1 MSDPRWQDVRKVLE
15 RCMDLPEEQRTGL
28 LDEVCGNDRMLRGEV
43 ESLLEAGAKG
53 VEWLDR
59 RSIDLDP
66 RSGHRIGKYTMIRE
80 IGRGG
85 MGAAVWLAR
94 DEIFSRDVAL
104 KIVTEMASMSAQEI
118 ERFEREIRSAGKL
131 THPHVVRVF
140 DEGRTESMRYFV
152 MEYVPGHDVAKEIL
166 LQEGEGDDT
175 PCALPAFASSA
186 YIPAVA
192 ELCAEV
198 AEALEHAHSQG
209 IVHRDVKPRNLL
221 LDREGRVYIS
231 DFGLA
236 RDSRFVA
243 ISHNGAILGTPYYMS
258 PEQARVL
265 GGTAVDHR
273 TDVFSLGVVLYE
285 LLTLRRPFEGRTSDE
300 VRARIQFDNP
310 PPVHRL
316 NSRVPV
322 DLATICH
329 GALEKDAG
337 ARYASAA
344 AMADDLRRFLSHQR
358 ILFRPPPWW
367 RRAADSA
374 RRHWV
379 GLAGA
384 ACLAGLV
391 GVTIWWAK
399 KEGARQHLA
408 EIMTELTGLDP
419 AGLDAQSATRL
430 ADGYHALRVLDAAG
444 YVGTAGEVTHLV
456 ALRSAY
462 LDLQT
467 RLTEEG
473 LALIGNRD
481 KIATEGLAKADE
493 QVMFGISKLANAAQ
507 IFGRS
512 DLMQYLTAN
521 PFAQRLTVR
530 VRDGAGRALG
540 GKVGYR
546 VINPVTGQPS
556 ENRELGALPITA
568 QDVPYGYLRIV
579 VMIDGT
585 GIREFTRYFARGEEE
600 VVLEHVVRAEQQD
613 LTGMVPIDG
622 GVLELD
628 DEGCE
633 MSAINHRSLP
643 IEPFLLDRCEVS
655 NADYR
660 RFLHDRPDIAPPP
673 YWDLIVPGSERD
685 ELPVVMIS
693 WYEALAYA
701 EWAGKRLPTH
711 AEWAFAGRGPEGRR
725 FPWPNAVPGVYLGN
739 TKHPYEPRASKS
751 RSIEMYLQRA
761 SAVTS
766 HPEAATVSGL
776 YHMLGNVA
784 EWTES
789 LAPEPHAGAFHARY
803 YTRIVIGDAW
813 FAANYS
819 GGPGDLTTIESRGP
833 EAGYTCQWVGFRC
846 ARSR

>member
-1 MSDPRWQDVRKVLE
+1 
-15 RCMDLPEEQRTGL
+15 MDLPAEQRTGL
-28 LDEVCGNDRMLRGEV
+28 LDEVCGNDKGLRGEV

-53 VEWLDR
+53 VEWLDQP
-59 RSIDLDP
+59 SVDLDP
-66 RSGHRIGKYTMIRE
+66 RSGHRIGKYTMLRE

-94 DEIFSRDVAL
+94 DEIFCRDVAL

-175 PCALPAFASSA
+175 PCALPAFASAA

-192 ELCAEV
+192 ELCADV

-221 LDREGRVYIS
+221 LDRDGRVYIS

-265 GGTAVDHR
+265 GGTTVDHR

-316 NSRVPV
+316 NPRVPV

-329 GALEKDAG
+329 GALEKDVG

-344 AMADDLRRFLSHQR
+344 AMAEDLRRFLSHQR

-367 RRAADSA
+367 RRAVDNA
-374 RRHWV
+374 RRHSV
-379 GLAGA
+379 GLAA
-384 ACLAGLV
+384 AVCLVCLL
-391 GVTIWWAK
+391 GVTIWWAN
-399 KEGARQHLA
+399 KEGARQHLV
-408 EIMTELTGLDP
+408 EKMTSLAALEPVGLDVQ
-419 AGLDAQSATRL
+419 DTTRL
-430 ADGYHALRVLDAAG
+430 ARGFNDLRTLDAAG
-444 YVGTAGEVTHLV
+444 YVGTEQESTHLE
-456 ALRSAY
+456 ALNRAY
-462 LDLQT
+462 ADLER
-467 RLTEEG
+467 RLVGEG
-473 LALIGNRD
+473 LALAGNKD
-481 KIATEGLAKADE
+481 EIDTEAQATADE
-493 QVMFGISKLANAAQ
+493 QVMSGITKLANAAL
-507 IFGRS
+507 IFGRF
-512 DLMQYLTAN
+512 DLMHYLNAN

-530 VRDGAGRALG
+530 VSDGAGRELG
-540 GKVGYR
+540 GRVGYR
-546 VINPVTGQPS
+546 VINPITGQPK
-556 ENRELGALPITA
+556 ELRDLGTLPLTA
-568 QDVPYGYLRIV
+568 RDVPYGFLRIV

-585 GIREFTRYFARGEEE
+585 GMREFSRYFKRGGAE
-600 VVLEHVVRAEQQD
+600 VVIEHVVRPEQQD
-613 LTGMVPIDG
+613 VTGMVPIDG
-622 GVLELD
+622 GVLELH
-628 DEGCE
+628 DEDCHLSG
-633 MSAINHRSLP
+633 INNCRLS
-643 IEPFLLDRCEVS
+643 IEPFLLDRYEVS

-660 RFLHDRPDIAPPP
+660 KFLHDRPDIAAPK
-673 YWDLIVPGSERD
+673 YWELIAPGSKED
-685 ELPVVMIS
+685 ALPVVFIS
-693 WYEALAYA
+693 WHQALAYA
-701 EWAGKRLPTH
+701 EWAGKRLPTQ
-711 AEWAFAGRGPEGRR
+711 AEWTLAARGPEGRR
-725 FPWPNAVPGVYLGN
+725 YPWPNAVSGEYRGN
-739 TKHPYEPRASKS
+739 TKQWIEPGDAQKV
-751 RSIEMYLQRA
+751 EPYLQRA
-761 SAVTS
+761 SIVTS
-766 HPEAATVSGL
+766 HPDAATASGL

-789 LAPEPHAGAFHARY
+789 LAPERQADGFETRY
-803 YTRIVIGDAW
+803 YTRVVIGDAW
-813 FAANYS
+813 FAANYP
-819 GGPGDLTTIESRGP
+819 GRPGDLTTFESKGDAP
-833 EAGYTCQWVGFRC
+833 SHACCWVGFRC
-846 ARSR
+846 AHSR